1 MLLQIDLRSSV
12 PIYQQL
18 KTAIIA
24 GILSGE
30 LREGDRLP
38 STRQL
43 GSDLG
48 INLHTV
54 RKVYGLL
61 ADEGYVHISRN
72 QGAVV
77 NTPPALDSDGMD
89 QFERV
94 LLPIVIELRARNI
107 SKGQYDELMGR
118 VWRASLDSA
127 SSSEEVKDND

>member
-1 MLLQIDLRSSV
+1 MLIQLDMRSSV
-12 PIYQQL
+12 PLYQQL

-30 LREGDRLP
+30 LQEGDRLP
-38 STRQL
+38 SIRQL

-61 ADEGYVHISRN
+61 ADEGYLHFSRN
-72 QGAVV
+72 AGAVV
-77 NTPPALDSDGMD
+77 STPPALDTEGMD

-94 LLPIVIELRARNI
+94 LLPIVIELRARNLA
-107 SKGQYDELMGR
+107 KGQYDELMGR
-118 VWRASLDSA
+118 LWKAAKAATNSGEGEQR
-127 SSSEEVKDND
+127 

>member
-1 MLLQIDLRSSV
+1 MLIQIDLRSSV

-18 KTAIIA
+18 KTAIIS

-30 LREGDRLP
+30 LREGDSLP
-38 STRQL
+38 SMRQL
-43 GSDLG
+43 GSDLS

-61 ADEGYVHISRN
+61 TDEGYIHISRN

-94 LLPIVIELRARNI
+94 LLPIIIELRAR
-107 SKGQYDELMGR
+107 KLPKKQYDELMDR
-118 VWRASLDSA
+118 LWQASLNA
-127 SSSEEVKDND
+127 SSGISEVSSND